1 MHKHAPNVS
10 FMKYL
15 RLSSTDP
22 YYNLAVEEY
31 LLRYTKDD
39 IFMLWQNEKTVVIGK
54 NQNAYAEV
62 DLEYAMMSGIR
73 IARRL
78 SGGGAVYHDMGN
90 VNYTFITSSDK
101 ATALDYAY
109 FTKPIIEALA
119 SLGVKA
125 ELSGR
130 NDLECEG
137 KKFSGNAQYTSD
149 GRILHHGTLL
159 YDTDAEVMSSVL
171 RVDKE
176 KLAYRAVKSHKGR
189 VGNLASLLHGI
200 TVEGFIESIE
210 AHVLKTTDAER
221 MPLPKNAEIDAL
233 YSRNASSEWI
243 LSEKRYL
250 TEYTVQRRKKYPFG
264 IVCLDL
270 TLSGEKIERIVIS
283 GDFFGTQ
290 PVGELENALLGQNMK
305 FLPALDPSP
314 YIAGMTRKEL
324 TELLLGI

>member
-1 MHKHAPNVS
+1 MREHAPNLS

-31 LLRYTKDD
+31 LLRDTKEDV
-39 IFMLWQNEKTVVIGK
+39 FMLWQNEKTVVIGK

-62 DLEYAMMSGIR
+62 NLDYAKENGIR
-73 IARRL
+73 VARRL

-90 VNYTFITSSDK
+90 VNYTFITSSEK
-101 ATALDYAY
+101 AEALDYAY

-130 NDLECEG
+130 NDLECGG

-159 YDTDAEVMSSVL
+159 FDVDAEVLSRVL

-176 KLAYRAVKSHKGR
+176 KLAFRAVKSHKGR
-189 VGNLASLLHGI
+189 VGNLAPLLHGI
-200 TVEGFIESIE
+200 TVEEFIESIE
-210 AHVLKTTDAER
+210 AHVLKTTNAEKI
-221 MPLPKNAEIDAL
+221 PIPENAEIDAL
-233 YSRNASSEWI
+233 RARNASKEWI

-250 TEYTVQRRKKYPFG
+250 TEYTLQRRRKYSFG
-264 IVCLDL
+264 IVFLDL
-270 TLSGEKIERIVIS
+270 TVSGDRIENIVIS
-283 GDFFGTQ
+283 GDFFGTR
-290 PVGELENALLGQNMK
+290 PISELENALSGQSLK
-305 FLPALDPSP
+305 SLPTLDPSP
-314 YIAGMTRKEL
+314 YIAGMTREEL
-324 TELLLGI
+324 EQLLSDS

>member
-1 MHKHAPNVS
+1 
-10 FMKYL
+10 MKYL
-15 RLSSTDP
+15 RLHTKDP

-62 DLEYAMMSGIR
+62 NLDYAKSEGIR
-73 IARRL
+73 ISRRI

-90 VNYTFITSSDK
+90 INYTFITSSDK

-109 FTKPIIEALA
+109 FTRPIIEALA
-119 SLGVKA
+119 ALGVKA

-137 KKFSGNAQYTSD
+137 KKFSGNAQYTGD

-159 YDTDAEVMSSVL
+159 FNTDADVMSRVL

-176 KLAYRAVKSHKGR
+176 KLAYRAVKSHKAR
-189 VGNLASLLHGI
+189 VGNLAPLLGGI
-200 TVEGFIESIE
+200 TAEEFIERIE
-210 AHVLKTTDAER
+210 AYVLKATDAER
-221 MPLPKNAEIDAL
+221 IPVPENGEIDAL
-233 YSRNASSEWI
+233 RMRNVSEEWI
-243 LSEKRYL
+243 LSDRRYL
-250 TEYTVQRRKKYPFG
+250 TSYTVQRRRKYPFG
-264 IVCLDL
+264 IVCVDM
-270 TLSGEKIERIVIS
+270 TLSGDKIEDIVVS

-290 PVGELENALLGQNMK
+290 PISELENALRGQS
-305 FLPALDPSP
+305 LDALLDVDPAPF
-314 YIAGMTRKEL
+314 IAGMTWE
-324 TELLLGI
+324 ELLALLLEA